1 MAYEAYF
8 DWIGRVALPAW
19 LNIGRDNNTH
29 FFFERLHLDQA
40 PDRAAPLRTRT
51 QFRQLYVWSHA
62 AVLGLVD
69 PDRAI
74 TEAVAS
80 ATALRGALWAKG
92 NRPGWAR
99 AMSLAGVVVDPA
111 VDLYDHACVLL
122 GLAWLLKATG
132 DQRYRDWIDET
143 LAAQDGTLAASNGGW
158 AEDDRGT
165 LPRRQNPH
173 MHQFEAMLAL
183 YEVTREPRFLEIA
196 RSLLQLFERAFFDPK
211 TGSLREYF
219 GADWLP
225 GAEWQ
230 SDDRLE
236 PGHHCE
242 WVWLLRRYQRLE
254 PAADVG
260 PYCAA
265 LLARAVA
272 VGAIPPFGFLALEVD
287 GRGVSRQPTQRLWA
301 QAEYMKALIVE
312 GQLAEAEAVFA
323 KVKRAYLDT
332 APAGTWID
340 ALTLTNDPAAAHIP
354 ASSLYHLLTAAP
366 EIRLHVARDR

>member
-1 MAYEAYF
+1 
-8 DWIGRVALPAW
+8 
-19 LNIGRDNNTH
+19 
-29 FFFERLHLDQA
+29 
-40 PDRAAPLRTRT
+40 
-51 QFRQLYVWSHA
+51 
-62 AVLGLVD
+62 
-69 PDRAI
+69 
-74 TEAVAS
+74 
-80 ATALRGALWAKG
+80 
-92 NRPGWAR
+92 
-99 AMSLAGVVVDPA
+99 MSLAGVVVDPA

-132 DQRYRDWIDET
+132 DRRYRDWIDET
-143 LAAQDGTLAASNGGW
+143 LAAQDDTLAASHGGW

-183 YEVTREPRFLEIA
+183 YEVTGEPRFLESA
-196 RSLLQLFERAFFDPK
+196 RTLLQLFERAFFDPE

-254 PAADVG
+254 PAADVDSA
-260 PYCAA
+260 CAA

-272 VGAIPPFGFLALEVD
+272 IGAIPPFGFLALEVD

-332 APAGTWID
+332 ALAGTWID
-340 ALTLTNDPAAAHIP
+340 ALTLTNDPAATHIP

-366 EIRLHVARDR
+366 EIRLHDTRDR